1 MGSLRGRIKK
11 AERYAEGLYQ
21 VLTLE
26 DGTRVKYEPEDML
39 DAIFAVLHGGDHHLL
54 PHIERMDPNK
64 GLPSLVR
71 ALAPLAPLGEGEP
84 DAD

>member
-1 MGSLRGRIKK
+1 
-11 AERYAEGLYQ
+11 
-21 VLTLE
+21 
-26 DGTRVKYEPEDML
+26 ML

-64 GLPSLVR
+64 EMPSLVR
-71 ALAPLAPLGEGEP
+71 ALAPLGEGEP